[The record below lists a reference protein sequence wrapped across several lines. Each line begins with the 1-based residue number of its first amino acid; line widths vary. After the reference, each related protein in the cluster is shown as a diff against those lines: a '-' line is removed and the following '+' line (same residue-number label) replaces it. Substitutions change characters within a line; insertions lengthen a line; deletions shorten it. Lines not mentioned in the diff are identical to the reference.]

1 MVIWW
6 GTRETEYGTW
16 ARVDASRARAG
27 RAIGRTPRRFS
38 YEIHEGIVRLDR
50 ASRKKK
56 EIVRGAVRDRVAR
69 RASVSVSVS
78 RVDDVKAL
86 IMVDMNEWARARG
99 PRRTRVDR
107 VCGRKTRVGDVGWA
121 R

>member
-1 MVIWW
+1 MRRVAIWW

-50 ASRKKK
+50 ASERKK
-56 EIVRGAVRDRVAR
+56 EIVRGAVRDRVER

-78 RVDDVKAL
+78 VSCVDD
-86 IMVDMNEWARARG
+86 DGE
-99 PRRTRVDR
+99 
-107 VCGRKTRVGDVGWA
+107 
-121 R
+121 